1 MGLLVGD
8 TFGADLMSIRIR
20 RADVK
25 DADGIAKVHIDT
37 MRATYQGIYSAEFL
51 TSLSYD
57 NSLQRWQTVYLNPK
71 SRDVT
76 YVAEDDSMGIVGFV
90 ICGEDRD
97 NDPTYKGEIIGLYIL
112 QNMQRRGIG
121 KQLML
126 AAVKELKSKNLDSM
140 IVWVLADNPSKR
152 FYEQLGG
159 EHVQTRYT
167 TIGGKQFR
175 EYGYGWKD
183 LDSFTGIMSKQN

>member
-37 MRATYQGIYSAEFL
+37 MGTTYQGIYSAEFL
-51 TSLSYD
+51 TSLSYV
-57 NSLQRWQTVYLNPK
+57 NSRQRWQTVYLSPK
-71 SRDVT
+71 SHDVT

-97 NDPTYKGEIIGLYIL
+97 NDPAYKGEIIGLYIL

-140 IVWVLADNPSKR
+140 IVWVLADNPSR
-152 FYEQLGG
+152 QFYKKLGG
-159 EHVQTRYT
+159 EQVQKRKITL
-167 TIGGKQFR
+167 GGSQFE

-183 LDSFTGIMSKQN
+183 LNLIPPS